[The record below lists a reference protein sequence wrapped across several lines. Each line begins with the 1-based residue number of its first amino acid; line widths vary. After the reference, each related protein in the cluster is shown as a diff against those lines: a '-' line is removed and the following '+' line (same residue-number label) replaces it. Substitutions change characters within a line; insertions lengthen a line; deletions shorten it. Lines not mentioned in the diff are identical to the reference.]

1 MRKVDNMTHA
11 VILAAGMG
19 KRMKSKHPKVIHQIL
34 GKPMVEYV
42 ITAAKA
48 AGVEHITV
56 VVGHKAEEV
65 KEAITSNVDFV
76 LQDPPLGT
84 GHAAMVAQE
93 NLPDEGDVLILT
105 GDTPLITSETLNKV
119 IMYHKTHKYAATII
133 TAMLKDP
140 TGYGRIVRDSEGDI
154 IKIVEHKDA
163 SPEEL
168 AISEINAS
176 MYCFD
181 IKKLREALSQLSN
194 DNAQGEYYLTD
205 TIAIMREKGYRI
217 GGYVA
222 DAEEVLGIN
231 DRVQLYEASN
241 VMRKRILKQ
250 HMINGV
256 TIVDPDNTYIGPDVK
271 IGQDTTIYPGCVI
284 EGHVEI
290 GEDCYIAGSR
300 LIDCKIGKECNIL
313 NSVIV
318 SSEIK
323 DHVNMGP
330 FAYIRPE
337 SVIGNNVK
345 IGDFV
350 EIKKSTIGD
359 GTKVPHLTYVGD
371 AQIGSQC
378 NLGCGTIFVNY
389 DGKVK
394 HRTIVGDRVFIGC
407 NTNLVAPVVIED
419 DSYIAAGSTITE
431 NVPKKALAIARER
444 QVIKEGWVEKKFSKR
459 EDN

>member
-1 MRKVDNMTHA
+1 MRKVDKMMHA

-19 KRMKSKHPKVIHQIL
+19 TRMKSKHPKVIHQIL

-42 ITAAKA
+42 ITAVKK
-48 AGVEHITV
+48 AGVEHITLV
-56 VVGHKAEEV
+56 IGHKAEEV
-65 KEAITSNVDFV
+65 KEAVRSDVDFV
-76 LQDPPLGT
+76 LQHPQLGT
-84 GHAAMVAQE
+84 GHAVMVAQG
-93 NLPDEGDVLILT
+93 NLPDEGEVLILT
-105 GDTPLITSETLNKV
+105 GDTPLITPETLDKV
-119 IMYHKTHKYAATII
+119 IRYHRENRYAATVI
-133 TAMLKDP
+133 TAMLEDP
-140 TGYGRIVRDSEGDI
+140 SGYGRIVRDSNGDI

-181 IKKLREALSQLSN
+181 VKKLKEVLGQLSN

-205 TIAIMREKGYRI
+205 TIALMREKGYRI

-222 DAEEVLGIN
+222 DSEEILGIN
-231 DRVQLYEASN
+231 DRVQLYEASK
-241 VMRKRILKQ
+241 VMRKRILRQ
-250 HMINGV
+250 HMLNGV
-256 TIVDPDNTYIGPDVK
+256 TIIDPDSTYIGPDVK
-271 IGQDTTIYPGCVI
+271 IGQDTVIYPGCI
-284 EGHVEI
+284 MEGDVEI

-300 LIDCKIGKECNIL
+300 LVDCKIGKGCSIL

-318 SSEIK
+318 SSEVK
-323 DHVNMGP
+323 DYVNMGP

-389 DGKVK
+389 DGRVK
-394 HRTIVGDRVFIGC
+394 HKTIVGDRVFIGC
-407 NTNLVAPVVIED
+407 NTNLIAPLLIED
-419 DSYIAAGSTITE
+419 DSYIAAGSTITD

-444 QVIKEGWVEKKFSKR
+444 QVIKEGWVERKFNKR